1 MIDRW
6 EPSVPLS
13 REQSALTVAFVSD
26 LHWLSARSN
35 YESHE
40 TSIRNAVSR
49 CNVCVWGGD
58 LFDFRWSQH
67 ANDTFAIEASL
78 EWLDHWYRDFP
89 ETRFVFLNGNH
100 DAHESFQVSLVD
112 WAASRDRFEVGAEC
126 LRIGDTIW
134 LHGDVIEGDGSADAF
149 SHYRNQWKNKPTSGR
164 LASLAYDVAVNARI
178 HKAAALAAHRRK
190 NTCMRL
196 LRWLQRQPANQ
207 TSGVRRIVFGHTHRR
222 INGFRIGSHEFFNG
236 GAAIR
241 HVPFQ
246 PIVLTVQ
253 QS

>member
-6 EPSVPLS
+6 EPSSQLS
-13 REQSALTVAFVSD
+13 RTQSAMTVAFVSD

-40 TSIRNAVSR
+40 ESIRDAVRRSDL
-49 CNVCVWGGD
+49 CIWGGD
-58 LFDFRWSQH
+58 LFDFRWSQRSDD
-67 ANDTFAIEASL
+67 ASAVAASL
-78 EWLDHWYRDFP
+78 QWLDGWYGDFP

-100 DAHESFQVSLVD
+100 DAHESFQTALVD
-112 WAASRDRFEVGAEC
+112 WAATRDRFDLGGEC

-149 SHYRNQWKNKPTSGR
+149 ARYRYQWKNKSTSGR
-164 LASLAYDVAVNARI
+164 LASLAYDVAVNARV
-178 HKAAALAAHRRK
+178 HKAAAFAAHRRK
-190 NTCMRL
+190 NTCTRL
-196 LRWLQRQPANQ
+196 IRWLHQQPTHQ
-207 TSGVRRIVFGHTHRR
+207 TDGVRRVVFGHTHRR

-253 QS
+253 FS